1 VVERQ
6 EIASVTRPE
15 SRYLLRYSSKAERWT
30 NQDANR
36 RCGYGIDKQ
45 TPDTYDGVRQKACKT
60 PRSVE
65 LMDDLDHKMI
75 NLLQMDG
82 RASNA
87 KIAREVG
94 VSEGTVRRRLRRL
107 VEDDVVKVI
116 AVPNLEKLGYNT
128 TALIGIQTSPG
139 RSDFVANAIAQL
151 PEAQY
156 VAITTGAYDIFVWTG
171 LPSAEALG
179 DFLREKIGPI
189 AGVQRTETFV
199 NLAIKKRTYGL
210 VL

>member
-1 VVERQ
+1 
-6 EIASVTRPE
+6 
-15 SRYLLRYSSKAERWT
+15 
-30 NQDANR
+30 
-36 RCGYGIDKQ
+36 
-45 TPDTYDGVRQKACKT
+45 
-60 PRSVE
+60 
-65 LMDDLDHKMI
+65 MI

-139 RSDFVANAIAQL
+139 RSDSVANAIAQL
-151 PEAQY
+151 SEAQY

-171 LPSAEALG
+171 LASAEALG

-189 AGVQRTETFV
+189 PGVQRTETFV